1 MKSDNIISKNHE
13 EEYLELIRRV
23 YSIVIKSRLLGV
35 DGGKYVL
42 EALKP
47 VIDREGYK
55 AGA

>member
-1 MKSDNIISKNHE
+1 MESGNTSNSNRE